1 MNYPAQFKPAP
12 EGGFV
17 VTFRDI
23 PEAIAQGDTLEEALH
38 EAEDA
43 LVTAME
49 FYFEDRRTVPAP
61 SAAQPGEHLVHLP
74 ASITAKVILL
84 NEQIAQGVSNAE
96 LARRMGTRPQEM
108 QRITTLEH
116 ATKIDT
122 IDRALRA
129 LGKELRLVTGP
140 A

>member
-1 MNYPAQFKPAP
+1 M
-12 EGGFV
+12 

-23 PEAIAQGDTLEEALH
+23 PEAIAQGDTFEEAMQEAEEALM
-38 EAEDA
+38 
-43 LVTAME
+43 TAME
-49 FYFEDRRTVPAP
+49 FYFEDRRAVPEP
-61 SAAQPGEHLVHLP
+61 SAQQEGEFHVPLP
-74 ASITAKVILL
+74 PSVVAKVILL

-96 LARRMGTRPQEM
+96 LARRMGTRQQEM
-108 QRITTLEH
+108 QRITSLSH

-129 LGKELRLVTGP
+129 LGKELYMAARP

>member
-1 MNYPAQFKPAP
+1 MFYAAQFSPDP
-12 EGGFV
+12 GGGFV

-23 PEAIAQGDTLEEALH
+23 PEAIAQGDTFEEALH
-38 EAEDA
+38 EAEAA

-49 FYFEDRRTVPAP
+49 FYFEDHRAVPAP
-61 SAAQPGEHLVHLP
+61 SAQHEGEHPVCLP
-74 ASITAKVILL
+74 PSVVAKVLLL

-96 LARRMGTRPQEM
+96 LARRMGTRQQEM
-108 QRITTLEH
+108 QRITSLSH
-116 ATKIDT
+116 VTKIDT

-129 LGKELRLVTGP
+129 LGKELYMAART